1 MNRMGA
7 VIVAEPSP
15 RAAAPADRRTRASF
29 ARPGWPLTALLVF
42 FPLWWVLGLSAL
54 MPFLLAVPMAAHLLR
69 RRPVFVPP
77 GFGLWVLFL
86 IWVVTSMV
94 MLGYD
99 PPGTL
104 PAPVTGRLVSVAFN
118 LAGYLSATIVLL
130 YAINLTEEEFPRRR
144 LVRQLGALFV
154 TVVAG
159 GLLGILAP
167 RFEFTS
173 PVEMLLPDRVARDV
187 FVQSLV
193 HPAASQVQDVL
204 GFATPRP
211 SAPFGFTNMWGYAL
225 ALLVGW
231 FVVGYLRGS
240 LARKLVGIAI
250 LAAAAVPIVFS
261 LNRGLWL
268 GLALAAVIAV
278 VRAAA
283 RGNLAAVAGV
293 VLGVVAAGV
302 LVLGTPLTGLV
313 QGRLDNGH
321 SNDIRTFT
329 TVRTID
335 AVGYSPLIGLG
346 STRAAMGSANSIAV
360 GQESNCPRCGN
371 PTLGS
376 NGQLW
381 AILIAHGVGGAL
393 LFVGF
398 FVRSLWAY
406 RRDRT
411 PIGDAGVLAIL
422 LSLYFMFVYNALP
435 MPLIIAFL
443 SIALL
448 WRNKRAQEDAE
459 SRLEEPPVD
468 LSVRSVRGGARLRP
482 GLAR

>member
-1 MNRMGA
+1 MSPTGTVTMAGPPLGA
-7 VIVAEPSP
+7 DLSAPR
-15 RAAAPADRRTRASF
+15 RAASSF

-54 MPFLLAVPMAAHLLR
+54 MPFLLAVPMVTHLLR
-69 RRPVFVPP
+69 RQSVLVPP

-86 IWVVTSMV
+86 LWVVASTV

-118 LAGYLSATIVLL
+118 LAGYLSATVVLL
-130 YAINLTEEEFPRRR
+130 YAVNLTEEEFPRRR
-144 LVRQLGALFV
+144 LVRQLGAFFV

-159 GLLGILAP
+159 GLLGLLAP

-173 PVEMLLPDRVARDV
+173 PVEMLLPERVARDV

-204 GFATPRP
+204 GFTTPRP
-211 SAPFGFTNMWGYAL
+211 SAPFGFTNMWGYAI

-240 LARKLVGIAI
+240 VARKLAGTAI
-250 LAAAAVPIVFS
+250 LTASAFPIVYS

-278 VRAAA
+278 VRMAA
-283 RGNLAAVAGV
+283 RGNLAAVGGLVVGV
-293 VLGVVAAGV
+293 LAAGA

-313 QGRLDNGH
+313 QERLDNGH

-329 TVRTID
+329 TARTID
-335 AVGYSPLIGLG
+335 AVSYSPVIGLG

-360 GQESNCPRCGN
+360 GQESDCPRCGN

-381 AILIAHGVGGAL
+381 AILIAHGIGGAL

-398 FVRSLWAY
+398 FLKSLWVY

-411 PIGDAGVLAIL
+411 PIGDAGLLAIV

-435 MPLIIAFL
+435 MPLIIVFL

-448 WRNKRAQEDAE
+448 WRNKRAQEEAD
-459 SRLEEPPVD
+459 SRLEDSPADGSARSLPP
-468 LSVRSVRGGARLRP
+468 GARLRP
-482 GLAR
+482 GPVR